1 MTRHNTHAPLSPSA
15 SLACNPFFL
24 RSLACNPFAGRTVVY
39 NTGPTLPCG
48 AALPPLS
55 FIKLNFSLLFTP
67 CIANCVSRDGSAGA
81 TGWGW
86 DERRR
91 AQIARGAWCADP
103 ARAEDCSRLLP
114 SGSAIGLGYHHDRV
128 NTGGNKA
135 FFCVCVCG
143 GGTDAARLRL
153 CGNTSC
159 GRRATRI

>member
-1 MTRHNTHAPLSPSA
+1 
-15 SLACNPFFL
+15 
-24 RSLACNPFAGRTVVY
+24 
-39 NTGPTLPCG
+39 
-48 AALPPLS
+48 
-55 FIKLNFSLLFTP
+55 
-67 CIANCVSRDGSAGA
+67 VSRDGSAGA

-135 FFCVCVCG
+135 FFFVCVCVVVVLM
-143 GGTDAARLRL
+143 RLVYGYAVTPVVVGEQLVFNRSAQSF
-153 CGNTSC
+153 GS
-159 GRRATRI
+159 